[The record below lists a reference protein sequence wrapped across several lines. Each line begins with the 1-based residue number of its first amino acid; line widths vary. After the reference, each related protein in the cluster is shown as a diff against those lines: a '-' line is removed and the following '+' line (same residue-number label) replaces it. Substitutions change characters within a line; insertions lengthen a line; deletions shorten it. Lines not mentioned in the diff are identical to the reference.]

1 GSLILRQPPGRRE
14 TASSDCLAGGYQRI
28 APSGSGNPLRRRPYQ
43 PDGDRFRMDRRRFLQ
58 GAAALAGAAFWRIPA
73 VRSEPPATARLR
85 LLVLGGTSSLGP
97 ALVREAVVAGHTVTL
112 FNRGITNP
120 ELFPRLEK
128 LRGLRSANASEEKW
142 DAVGTRRFD
151 AIVD

>member
-1 GSLILRQPPGRRE
+1 RGASHRASAGCRAGRRAFVLAPCRQMEWPHARGSLILRQPPGRRE
-14 TASSDCLAGGYQRI
+14 TASSDCLAGGYQRS

-58 GAAALAGAAFWRIPA
+58 GAAALAGASFWRIPA

-85 LLVLGGTSSLGP
+85 LLVLGGTSYLGP

-112 FNRGITNP
+112 FNR
-120 ELFPRLEK
+120 
-128 LRGLRSANASEEKW
+128 
-142 DAVGTRRFD
+142 
-151 AIVD
+151 